1 MMVDQDLPTDL
12 YKENFN
18 RIFNPTLTDNM
29 PNVKWDQLPPRKG
42 PDSNGI
48 QTSFKQVVTSKKVSK
63 KNIVELFATLNHYQG
78 LDSSSDSF
86 TSSFGVTSFILS

>member
-1 MMVDQDLPTDL
+1 MKNKKFSYDGRSRPTNDL

-63 KNIVELFATLNHYQG
+63 KTI
-78 LDSSSDSF
+78 
-86 TSSFGVTSFILS
+86 

>member
-1 MMVDQDLPTDL
+1 MKYKKFSYDGRSRPTNDL

-63 KNIVELFATLNHYQG
+63 KNI
-78 LDSSSDSF
+78 
-86 TSSFGVTSFILS
+86 

>member
-1 MMVDQDLPTDL
+1 MKNKKFSYDGRSRPTNDL

-18 RIFNPTLTDNM
+18 RIFNPTLTNNM

-63 KNIVELFATLNHYQG
+63 KNI
-78 LDSSSDSF
+78 
-86 TSSFGVTSFILS
+86 